1 MDLKPLMIL
10 LIISVV
16 MLTAE
21 IRLSSAEDAPV
32 WVEAVGE
39 AVGGELDPPREVMD
53 RAANEAKR
61 KAIDQAVGSFL
72 KSHTLVTNAQ
82 LAEEMT
88 FARVK
93 GKIEKVEF
101 LSAERDRTDPN
112 LYRVRLKV
120 LVKPV
125 MPQDAEG
132 LQVKL
137 DLSRTM
143 LREGEEVKVLYQVN
157 ADCYV
162 YLFSIAADNSVT
174 LLLPNSLHH
183 DNSIRANSGAVFPP
197 EGSPIHLRA
206 LRLPGYGDRS
216 VQEKIKLVATRKKET
231 LLEGFQEGMFKVYDA
246 TSAAL
251 VGDLVRRLNQL
262 DPADWGDAVA
272 VYTISPHEKHH
283 HHNKEE

>member
-1 MDLKPLMIL
+1 MCPKYLFLFLML
-10 LIISVV
+10 SV
-16 MLTAE
+16 LTLTPAV
-21 IRLSSAEDAPV
+21 RPSSAEDAPV

-39 AVGGELDPPREVMD
+39 AVGGELDPPREVMV

-72 KSHTLVTNAQ
+72 RSHTLVSNAQ

-93 GKIEKVEF
+93 GKIEKVEVV
-101 LSAERDRTDPN
+101 SEERDRTDPN

-125 MPQDAEG
+125 IPQDAEG

-137 DLSRTM
+137 DLSRST

-157 ADCYV
+157 ADCHV

-174 LLLPNSLHH
+174 LLLPNSLHR
-183 DNSIRANSGAVFPP
+183 DNFIRANTGAVFPP
-197 EGSPIHLRA
+197 GGSPIHLRA
-206 LRLPGYGDRS
+206 QRLPSYGNKP
-216 VQEKIKLVATRKKET
+216 VQEKIKLVATRRKET
-231 LLEGFQEGMFKVYDA
+231 LLEGFQEGMFQVYDA

-251 VGDLVRRLNQL
+251 VGDLARRLNQL

-272 VYTISPHEKHH
+272 VYTITQ
-283 HHNKEE
+283 